1 LHKLHISVCQPRV
14 SFLLHNRLR
23 SISSKVSQHQS
34 QNFYNLLVSNISQMN
49 RRCSYLEL
57 LCLYIPQNCIQHL
70 PATARTNLITAAALC
85 GSETIAL
92 LSSTGY
98 TQKLHRLSTQTG
110 AQVAGQA
117 VAFFCSPICSQVL
130 KAKCGTKS
138 ELSEYWWKE

>member
-1 LHKLHISVCQPRV
+1 
-14 SFLLHNRLR
+14 
-23 SISSKVSQHQS
+23 
-34 QNFYNLLVSNISQMN
+34 MN

-117 VAFFCSPICSQVL
+117 VAFFCSPICSQVP
-130 KAKCGTKS
+130 KASVAQNQNSVNIGGKNEGR
-138 ELSEYWWKE
+138 KEGRNQRGYNQWA